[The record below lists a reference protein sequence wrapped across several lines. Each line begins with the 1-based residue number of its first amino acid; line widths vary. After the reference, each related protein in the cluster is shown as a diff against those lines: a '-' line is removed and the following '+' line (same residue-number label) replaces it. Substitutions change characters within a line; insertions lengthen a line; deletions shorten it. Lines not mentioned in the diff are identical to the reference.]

1 MCAKEKGDT
10 KTEGKS
16 MKTKQDLIRKAK
28 KDWKE
33 TWNEAMIG
41 YDAESN
47 LYTVYVGRMDVYKAF
62 FNADTLQCVGTK
74 C

>member
-1 MCAKEKGDT
+1 VCAKEKGDV

-33 TWNEAMIG
+33 TWNEAMID

-62 FNADTLQCVGTK
+62 FNANTLQCVGTK

>member
-1 MCAKEKGDT
+1 
-10 KTEGKS
+10 